1 MRQLD
6 LSGKT
11 AIVTGAGQGIGLAT
25 ATSLHAAGANLVINF
40 FDDADGNN
48 KAQAEKVV
56 ADFGER
62 AMAAGAD
69 VRKPDELEA
78 MVAAGVKKFGGL
90 DIVVN
95 NAGILRDRS
104 FKKMS
109 DTEWSDVIDTNLTG
123 VFNVCKAAIGSL
135 NEGGA
140 IINVASVSAVTG
152 FFGQA
157 NYASAKAGVIT
168 LTKVLSKEL
177 ARQNIRVNAVAPGV
191 VDTEM
196 GKSIPEENRK
206 AMLTMVPLGRFA
218 EPSEIGDVVLF
229 LASEMS
235 SYATGQTIHINGGW
249 WA

>member
-140 IINVASVSAVTG
+140 IINVASLSAVTG

-229 LASEMS
+229 LASDMS
-235 SYATGQTIHINGGW
+235 SYVTGQTIHINGGW

>member
-1 MRQLD
+1 MRQID

-11 AIVTGAGQGIGLAT
+11 AIVTGSGQGIGLAT
-25 ATSLHAAGANLVINF
+25 AQCLHQAGANVVINYF
-40 FDDADGNN
+40 EDPDGHNQSLAD
-48 KAQAEKVV
+48 KAVS
-56 ADFGER
+56 DFGER
-62 AMAAGAD
+62 AMAAPAD
-69 VRKPDELEA
+69 VRKPDELNVMCEA
-78 MVAAGVKKFGGL
+78 AVKQFGSL
-90 DIVVN
+90 DILVN

-109 DTEWSDVIDTNLTG
+109 QSEWTDVIDTNLTG
-123 VFNVCKAAIGSL
+123 VFNSCQAAIGHL
-135 NEGGA
+135 RDGGA
-140 IINVASVSAVTG
+140 IINVASLSAVTG

-157 NYASAKAGVIT
+157 NYASAKAGVVT

-177 ARQNIRVNAVAPGV
+177 ARQQIRVNAIAPGV

-206 AMLTMVPLGRFA
+206 AMLTMVPLARFA

-229 LASEMS
+229 LASDLS
-235 SYATGQTIHINGGW
+235 SYVTGQTIHVNGGW

>member
-1 MRQLD
+1 MRQID
-6 LSGKT
+6 LSNKT
-11 AIVTGAGQGIGLAT
+11 AIVTGSGQGIGLAT
-25 ATSLHAAGANLVINF
+25 AKSLHGAGANLVINYF
-40 FDDADGNN
+40 EDSEGQNRSL
-48 KAQAEKVV
+48 AEKAV
-56 ADFGER
+56 AELGER
-62 AMAAGAD
+62 AMACPAD
-69 VRKPDELEA
+69 VRNPDQLEA
-78 MVAAGVKKFGGL
+78 MCDSAAKQFGSL
-90 DIVVN
+90 DILVN

-109 DTEWSDVIDTNLTG
+109 HSEWSDVIDTNLTG
-123 VFNVCKAAIGSL
+123 VFNSCKAAIGHL
-135 NEGGA
+135 NDGSA
-140 IINVASVSAVTG
+140 IINVASLSAVTG

-206 AMLTMVPLGRFA
+206 AMLTQVPLARFA
-218 EPSEIGDVVLF
+218 EPREIGDVVLF
-229 LASEMS
+229 LASDLA
-235 SYATGQTIHINGGW
+235 SYVTGQTIHVNGGW

>member
-1 MRQLD
+1 
-6 LSGKT
+6 
-11 AIVTGAGQGIGLAT
+11 
-25 ATSLHAAGANLVINF
+25 
-40 FDDADGNN
+40 
-48 KAQAEKVV
+48 
-56 ADFGER
+56 
-62 AMAAGAD
+62 
-69 VRKPDELEA
+69 

-140 IINVASVSAVTG
+140 IINVASLSAVTG

-229 LASEMS
+229 LASDMS
-235 SYATGQTIHINGGW
+235 SYVTGQTIHINGGW